1 MNITR
6 KTEEFYENLKNNY
19 FFNSKIKNMNKEN
32 RNIFISNNI
41 KNIYNDIFFQYKCK
55 YSDVIINYRLKIFFN
70 KINKDF
76 ILYLTKDRYYTNS
89 KYLSNIN
96 DYYTHIEYTSYN
108 ITIYRLN
115 EQLELFKKII
125 QKKPYV
131 NKDDNFLLENA
142 VNKCNK
148 IIKIVRNKL
157 NDILSRL
164 PLDIDCNK
172 IIISYLI

>member
-1 MNITR
+1 MNITC

-115 EQLELFKKII
+115 EQLF
-125 QKKPYV
+125 
-131 NKDDNFLLENA
+131 N
-142 VNKCNK
+142 
-148 IIKIVRNKL
+148 
-157 NDILSRL
+157 
-164 PLDIDCNK
+164 
-172 IIISYLI
+172 